1 MRLTIIAAVVFLNA
15 CSSITSSRDTPIDDA
30 IKLCGLGYSSDA
42 QAVVKA
48 AYALS
53 DNSGS
58 ADFGAELKENL
69 NSQVMQFATHANIS
83 SSEDKTP
90 LITLINKTQDC
101 VVNYVEKTR
110 PLTRQSLINQ
120 CREDLQ
126 LNMSGKNDTFPRV
139 KYAVA
144 AVNHPDFSETNVIM
158 YAHLEE
164 RSSSDNV
171 NIYVVCE
178 VRNNKYYGLSILPPK
193 DEN

>member
-1 MRLTIIAAVVFLNA
+1 MRLTIIGAVIFLNA
-15 CSSITSSRDTPIDDA
+15 CSSITANRDTPIDDA

-90 LITLINKTQDC
+90 LISLINKTQDC

-110 PLTRQSLINQ
+110 PLTRQSIINQ

-126 LNMSGKNDTFPRV
+126 LNMAGKNDTYPRI

-144 AVNHPDFSETNVIM
+144 VVDHPDYSETKVIM
-158 YAHLEE
+158 HAFLEE
-164 RSSSDNV
+164 RFSSDNR
-171 NIYVVCE
+171 NIYVACE
-178 VRNNKYYGLSILPPK
+178 IRDNKYYGLSILPPK
-193 DEN
+193 NEN

>member
-1 MRLTIIAAVVFLNA
+1 MRLTIIGTVIFLNA
-15 CSSITSSRDTPIDDA
+15 CSSVTAYKNNPIDDA

-48 AYALS
+48 AYTLS

-101 VVNYVEKTR
+101 VVSYVEKAR
-110 PLTRQSLINQ
+110 PLTRQNIVNQ

-126 LNMSGKNDTFPRV
+126 LNMAGKNGKFPRV
-139 KYAVA
+139 KYATA
-144 AVNHPDFSETNVIM
+144 AVTHPNFSDTNVIM
-158 YAHLEE
+158 HAYLEE
-164 RSSSDNV
+164 QYSRDSI
-171 NIYVVCE
+171 NIFVACE
-178 VRNNKYYGLSILPPK
+178 IRDNKYYGLSILPPK
-193 DEN
+193 DKN